1 MLQSGHLKIVKS
13 RFSIKNGVD
22 VFITTQTIHL
32 AKRKWSESRH
42 PDFGRGDFSK
52 NSKKKWIW
60 RRGVEAKKSMILG
73 GSKIQIGSDMLLGPK
88 ISENPFSS

>member
-42 PDFGRGDFSK
+42 PDFGGGDLSK
-52 NSKKKWIW
+52 NSKKSGFGGG
-60 RRGVEAKKSMILG
+60 GVEAKKSMVLG
-73 GSKIQIGSDMLLGPK
+73 GSKIQIGSDMLVGPE
-88 ISENPFSS
+88 ISKNLFSI

>member
-42 PDFGRGDFSK
+42 PDFGWGDLSK
-52 NSKKKWIW
+52 NPKKVDLAE
-60 RRGVEAKKSMILG
+60 GVEVKKSMVLG